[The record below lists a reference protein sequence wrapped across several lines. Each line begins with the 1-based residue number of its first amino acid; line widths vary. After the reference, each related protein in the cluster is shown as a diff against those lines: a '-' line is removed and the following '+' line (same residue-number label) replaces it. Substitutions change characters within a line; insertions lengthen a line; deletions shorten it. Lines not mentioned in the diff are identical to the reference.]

1 MSKATYGRGYQFDK
15 ARYYVSPVAKPG
27 FIVIDEF
34 KAANGQEQDFIYLS
48 AFEGSLY
55 DTSEEA
61 YILDDAQ
68 VADLQLLRVTSSV
81 VLPELSLALVNL
93 RTLPERTQEP
103 LQITVTLELRQIIP
117 PEVKAGDF
125 TISLLS
131 QLLRSL

>member
-1 MSKATYGRGYQFDK
+1 MNLQRKQASYGRGYQFDK

-55 DTSEEA
+55 DTSEGA

-68 VADLQLLRVTSSV
+68 VADLQETVRSEKKSV
-81 VLPELSLALVNL
+81 MIISIWKINQFSGIMSL
-93 RTLPERTQEP
+93 
-103 LQITVTLELRQIIP
+103 
-117 PEVKAGDF
+117 
-125 TISLLS
+125 
-131 QLLRSL
+131 